1 MNLVAVNISSIKL
14 GQPLPF
20 DLLTERGVLLANRGY
35 VIQTRGEFLQWAA
48 RGITVCIDM
57 DASDDRQRAYVGK
70 LHDMLRSERP
80 LGEIQNVKIAPSD
93 LFSTNVVP
101 EKADRP
107 DWVALQSRASGLL
120 RDPQSDDFLARLDRL
135 YRELREAVLNH
146 PDATLLAL
154 NRLSATELRMYSA
167 THAMLVYVVCSLA
180 ARDVLQWP
188 EALDEPLGKAAL
200 TMNLS
205 MTALQDQLA
214 QQAQALTAAQIEAI
228 ELHAQRSFAQ
238 LLALGVTD
246 ENWLLAVRHHHD
258 RAPGPLARK
267 TPPQR
272 LARLIQR
279 ADMFTSRLA
288 PRVSRTPMSTSAAM
302 QGCYFDEEQQVDEA
316 GAALIK
322 AVGVYSPGLHVRLAN
337 NELAVVVQRGRNTST
352 PRVAVLVNRDGMPTA
367 AMMVRDTS
375 LPQYKIMASVP
386 QREVRVQV
394 PLDRLLTLV

>member
-1 MNLVAVNISSIKL
+1 MNLVEVNINSIKL
-14 GQPLPF
+14 GHPLPF
-20 DLLTERGVLLANRGY
+20 ELRTERGVLLAHKGY
-35 VIQTRGEFLQWAA
+35 VIHARSEFTQWTA

-57 DASDDRQRAYVGK
+57 DASDDRQRAYMGK
-70 LHDMLRSERP
+70 LHDMVRSERT
-80 LGEIQNVKIAPSD
+80 LGEIHDVKIAPSD
-93 LFSTNVVP
+93 LFATNVVP
-101 EKADRP
+101 EKPDRP
-107 DWVALQSRASGLL
+107 DWVALQSRANGLL
-120 RDPQSDDFLARLDRL
+120 RDVQGEDFLARLDKL
-135 YRELREAVLNH
+135 YQELRDAVQHH

-154 NRLSATELRMYSA
+154 NHLSATELRMYSA

-188 EALDEPLGKAAL
+188 QELDEPLGKAAL
-200 TMNLS
+200 TMNIS

-214 QQAQALTAAQIEAI
+214 QQTQALTAGQIEAV
-228 ELHAQRSFAQ
+228 ELHAQRSFST
-238 LLALGVTD
+238 LLSLGVTD

-258 RAPGPLARK
+258 RAPGPLAAK
-267 TPPQR
+267 TLPLR

-322 AVGVYSPGLHVRLAN
+322 AVGVYSPGLYVRLAN
-337 NELAVVVQRGRNTST
+337 NELAVVIQRGKNTST
-352 PRVAVLVNRDGMPTA
+352 PRVAVLVNREGMPTGE
-367 AMMVRDTS
+367 MMLRDTG
-375 LPQYKIMASVP
+375 LPQFKIAASVP